1 MNTPILIIE
10 DCPLITTLLKWE
22 SKALN
27 IEAYFV
33 DNLREALI
41 ILENHPISLIILD
54 NYLEKEIYQGVDIA
68 RFLRHKVRIPIILA
82 TADTAVKKPNA
93 IDLIVQKPI
102 NLTQILKAF
111 IPPVK
116 TVDKDID
123 KISNEKQGTLHKTQ
137 LLF

>member
-41 ILENHPISLIILD
+41 ILENHPIGLIILD

-68 RFLRHKVRIPIILA
+68 IFLRHKVRIPIILA
-82 TADTAVKKPNA
+82 TADTVVKKTNA

-102 NLTQILKAF
+102 KLTQILKAF
-111 IPPVK
+111 IPSVK
-116 TVDKDID
+116 TEDKDMD
-123 KISNEKQGTLHKTQ
+123 KISNEKQGI
-137 LLF
+137 LL